1 MNNEI
6 YVSVMGFAG
15 ADATLIENEGKKP
28 YCYFRLG
35 STSWRGAGE
44 SRESTTQ
51 WFTVRTYGD
60 LAKNCAASIQKGLP
74 LLVRGR
80 FEAETYQLKDDPSQS
95 RTDQVIRADCV
106 GVELG
111 RGTVMYTRTPLVAEE
126 SVRF

>member
-15 ADATLIENEGKKP
+15 ADATLIESEGKKA

-35 STSWRGAGE
+35 STSWHGAADN
-44 SRESTTQ
+44 RESTTQ
-51 WFTVRTYGD
+51 WFTVRTYGE
-60 LAKNCAASIQKGLP
+60 LAKNCALSIQKGIP

-80 FEAETYQLKDDPSQS
+80 LESETYQRKDDPEQL
-95 RTDQVIRADCV
+95 RTDQVIRADSV
-106 GVELG
+106 GIELG
-111 RGTVMYTRTPLVAEE
+111 RGTVTYTRTPLVAEE